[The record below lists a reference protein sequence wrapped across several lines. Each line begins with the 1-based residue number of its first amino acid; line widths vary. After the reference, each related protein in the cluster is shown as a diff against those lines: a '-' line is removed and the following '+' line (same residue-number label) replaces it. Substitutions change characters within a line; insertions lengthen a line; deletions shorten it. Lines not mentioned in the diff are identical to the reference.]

1 MSMGAILLF
10 FRSLIRA
17 LSRCSKV
24 LSLENIQINLIFC
37 SLIRTFDVLSKVLT
51 LGKIKFLLFFR
62 SLIRTFARVLW
73 KKYNKNIWI
82 RTQLLALC

>member
-1 MSMGAILLF
+1 MSMGAILLL

-17 LSRCSKV
+17 LTLWSKV
-24 LSLENIQINLIFC
+24 LS
-37 SLIRTFDVLSKVLT
+37 

>member
-1 MSMGAILLF
+1 MFVGTILLL
-10 FRSLIRA
+10 FRSLIRT

-24 LSLENIQINLIFC
+24 LSLENIQINLI
-37 SLIRTFDVLSKVLT
+37 
-51 LGKIKFLLFFR
+51 FR

>member
-37 SLIRTFDVLSKVLT
+37 SLIRTF
-51 LGKIKFLLFFR
+51 
-62 SLIRTFARVLW
+62 ARVLW